1 MVKPTPQN
9 LTRTFKDRSIGICRK
24 AAQLHSID
32 NSIRIAIIIEKPGQ
46 RPFVFSS
53 EEQGFQ
59 WPILMEQYVRSILSL
74 LNITNKTTVGR
85 CSDADCKTAISFCI
99 SE

>member
-32 NSIRIAIIIEKPGQ
+32 SSIRIAIIIEKPGQ

-59 WPILMEQYVRSILSL
+59 WPILMEQYVHAQTPIVKRPSHFVFLNEGLSR
-74 LNITNKTTVGR
+74 GR
-85 CSDADCKTAISFCI
+85 VKVVKPSS
-99 SE
+99 